1 MESGDS
7 FESKATAADK
17 LSRQATSSSF
27 GSDDDSSNEDQ
38 VCVYMFVCILYG
50 EPLYS
55 ISNLQCIH

>member
-38 VCVYMFVCILYG
+38 VCLYVCMYVIVWRALV
-50 EPLYS
+50 L
-55 ISNLQCIH
+55 NF